1 LSDRAT
7 TLESVTDDEGAD
19 DPSEDADGQDT
30 SPGEPDPDEDT
41 EASGPERVVPSFL
54 GSHIGA
60 FVGMSDVIKNMQFN
74 LAPALRVPLPEW
86 PLMAMTIQMIE
97 ETQRSAFNPAWVAQ
111 IAASIPPVDTKFLH
125 NAVAMT
131 RVMQAQQE
139 QIAKIIQAA
148 LPLLDGMFPPNWK
161 GVHGIET
168 ELIEL
173 IVLDEGIPL
182 VAVPRAATVQ
192 LLIHAPDAQS
202 RRSIVGRRWQ
212 SITTDC
218 EASLSTYQRGDIAD
232 FVAFARKAVA
242 ALRGGHS
249 EAAQALAANLLE
261 SLARQH
267 FNADRIVIATAHKK
281 KQRFEIDDYTIR
293 FAFAIA
299 PVWAAY
305 STFWP
310 NSGDPVPRTFT
321 RHASAH
327 AVSTAQYSRTNTVI
341 ALMLVTSLLWVLED
355 QDRRQAARAS

>member
-1 LSDRAT
+1 LSDIAT
-7 TLESVTDDEGAD
+7 TVESVTSDDGAD
-19 DPSEDADGQDT
+19 EPTEGADGQDT
-30 SPGEPDPDEDT
+30 PPGEPDSDEDT
-41 EASGPERVVPSFL
+41 EASGPERVLPPFL

-60 FVGMSDVIKNMQFN
+60 FVGMSDLIKNMQVN

-111 IAASIPPVDTKFLH
+111 IAASIPTVDTKFLQ
-125 NAVAMT
+125 NAAGIV
-131 RVMQAQQE
+131 RVVQAQE

-161 GVHGIET
+161 GVRGIET

-192 LLIHAPDAQS
+192 LLMDAPDAQS

-218 EASLSTYQRGDIAD
+218 EASLSTYQRADIAD
-232 FVAFARKAVA
+232 FVAFARNAVA
-242 ALRGGHS
+242 ALRGGHP

-267 FNADRIVIATAHKK
+267 FNADRIVIAKAHKK
-281 KQRFEIDDYTIR
+281 GQRFEIDDYTIR

-310 NSGDPVPRTFT
+310 SKGDPVPRTFT
-321 RHASAH
+321 RHATAH

-355 QDRRQAARAS
+355 QDRRQVARAS